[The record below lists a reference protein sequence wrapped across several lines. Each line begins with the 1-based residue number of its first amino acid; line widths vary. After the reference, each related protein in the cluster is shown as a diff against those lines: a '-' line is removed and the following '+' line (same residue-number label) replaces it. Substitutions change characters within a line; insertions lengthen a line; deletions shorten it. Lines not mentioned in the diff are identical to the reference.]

1 MNDQVAVAEDTVQ
14 GILTTWKSKPAFLV
28 EILQDIQEEYHYLPR
43 EVLEVTAEQL
53 HVPMTQIYHIATFFK
68 GLSLEPRGKHV
79 VQVCMGTACHVQG
92 SPKILAAFERE
103 LEIEAG
109 STTKDME
116 FGLEAVRCL
125 GCCGLAAVVTV
136 DKNLHGQVKSTGA
149 KRLLKK
155 YKS

>member
-14 GILTTWKSKPAFLV
+14 GILSTWKSKPAFLV
-28 EILQDIQEEYHYLPR
+28 EILQDIQEEYNYLPR
-43 EVLEVTAEQL
+43 DALEVTSDQL

-68 GLSLEPRGKHV
+68 GLSLEPRGKHI

-92 SPKILAAFERE
+92 SPKILDAFERE
-103 LEIEAG
+103 LQIEAG
-109 STTKDME
+109 DTTQDME

-136 DKNLHGQVKSTGA
+136 DKELHGQVKSTNA